1 MVMMAMAVMA
11 VMEGPL
17 QDPRRKYSARSGTG
31 LSTGNMEMDGAG
43 LSKWKTALRP
53 GGSTGGKP
61 RRCPHPHPN
70 PRDERRTFPEQREP
84 HHGRS
89 RPGGAAASARGAQ
102 RPAAA
107 AEQAESEAHR
117 ARRPQSGPR
126 SPPGPGIPVPP
137 SERLPRSQRA
147 REPGRRVVGGRPRAP
162 AAWRALE
169 GSRPGGRG
177 DGVRTCCGRVRSAG
191 AEGADAAAGAA
202 RPAAKESR
210 RDRHDGREV
219 PCVPS
224 LRGSPAPRRVT
235 GGRSREARRRG
246 RTNTTREPAPLCL
259 LRPSPPSPSP
269 RPGFTALQPRDARAL
284 RKAPLPSRDNRSVG
298 TARSRTPRAVAA

>member
-1 MVMMAMAVMA
+1 MVMMVMAVMT

-61 RRCPHPHPN
+61 RRCPHRHPN

-147 REPGRRVVGGRPRAP
+147 REPGRRVVGGRPGRQPRGVRWRAADRGAAETVSGRAAAVRGQQGQRAP
-162 AAWRALE
+162 MLPPGPLDPRPRRAGGTDTTDARSPASPARGGRRRPGASLGVGVGKRGDADE
-169 GSRPGGRG
+169 RTRPERNRPGSRRPCSSCAHRRHRCLRARG
-177 DGVRTCCGRVRSAG
+177 
-191 AEGADAAAGAA
+191 
-202 RPAAKESR
+202 
-210 RDRHDGREV
+210 
-219 PCVPS
+219 S
-224 LRGSPAPRRVT
+224 LRSSLGTRV
-235 GGRSREARRRG
+235 
-246 RTNTTREPAPLCL
+246 P
-259 LRPSPPSPSP
+259 
-269 RPGFTALQPRDARAL
+269 
-284 RKAPLPSRDNRSVG
+284 
-298 TARSRTPRAVAA
+298 